1 MPLPSH
7 AKVGTAVATRR
18 VHLGLRQRDLAAAA
32 GVSET
37 TIRNIEA
44 GRIGG
49 RPTKWPLVEQALRWA
64 PGSFEALVEGRQ
76 PAEIDVRDEPADEED
91 WTIRLPTRIR
101 EELTGRELFDSAVVD
116 VPDGLRLIVLA
127 VETEAPHDRAVRR
140 RRIQRWEDVQR
151 RLHALPEN

>member
-1 MPLPSH
+1 M
-7 AKVGTAVATRR
+7 ATRR

-64 PGSFEALVEGRQ
+64 PGSFEALAEGRQ
-76 PAEIDVRDEPADEED
+76 PTEISGPDAPEDEE
-91 WTIRLPTRIR
+91 WTMRLPTRIR
-101 EELTGRELFDSAVVD
+101 EEILTYDLFDSAVVD
-116 VPDGLRLIVLA
+116 VPGGLRLIVLA
-127 VETEAPHDRAVRR
+127 VETEAPPHDRAARR
-140 RRIQRWEDVQR
+140 LRIQRWEDVR
-151 RLHALPEN
+151 CRLDELAGD